1 VEILKKALHAEPLT
15 QTEARAL
22 MERIMSGELTVAQT
36 AGVLIALRTRGET
49 VEEISGFAEGM
60 RAAAVRVETRRAP
73 LMDIVGTGGVAPD
86 AFNVSTTTCFVVAA
100 GGVPVAKHGNRA
112 ASSRSGSFDLI
123 EALGIRI
130 DLPPERV
137 AEAIETIGL
146 GFLFA
151 RSHHP
156 AMRYVA
162 PVRAELGVRTVFNL
176 LGPLTNPAFA
186 TLNLVGVSSPA
197 LVEPFARVLHN
208 LGSQRALVAYGVGD
222 SAAADG
228 YTGNPGVDELVLGP
242 NRIAELKDGQIRCYA
257 LHPEEV
263 GLRAAPTEAIQGGT
277 PQENAGTARA
287 ILGGQERSPKRDAVA
302 LNAGAAFYLAG
313 KTSSIADG
321 VRLAEGLLEAGAG
334 LEVLEKLKAFSQK

>member
-1 VEILKKALHAEPLT
+1 MELLKKALHAEPLT

-22 MERIMSGELTVAQT
+22 MERIMAGELTPAQT
-36 AGVLIALRTRGET
+36 AGVLMALRTRGET

-60 RAAAVRVETRRAP
+60 RAAAVRIQTRRAP
-73 LMDIVGTGGVAPD
+73 LMDIVGTGGVAPE

-137 AEAIETIGL
+137 TQAIETLGL

-186 TLNLVGVSSPA
+186 TLNLVGVSSPS
-197 LVEPFARVLHN
+197 LVEPFAQVLHN
-208 LGSQRALVAYGVGD
+208 LGSQRALVVYGEPGLE
-222 SAAADG
+222 SAL
-228 YTGNPGVDELVLGP
+228 GVDELVLGP
-242 NRIAELKDGQIRCYA
+242 NRVAELQGGQIRSYT
-257 LHPEEV
+257 LHPEAV
-263 GLRAAPTEAIQGGT
+263 GLQPAPLEALQGGT
-277 PQENAGTARA
+277 PQENAVTARA
-287 ILGGQERSPKRDAVA
+287 ILSGKERGPKRDAVA

-313 KTSSIADG
+313 KVPNIAEG
-321 VRLAEGLLEAGAG
+321 VRLAEGLLDGGAG
-334 LEVLEKLKAFSQK
+334 LELLEQLRAFSQQ